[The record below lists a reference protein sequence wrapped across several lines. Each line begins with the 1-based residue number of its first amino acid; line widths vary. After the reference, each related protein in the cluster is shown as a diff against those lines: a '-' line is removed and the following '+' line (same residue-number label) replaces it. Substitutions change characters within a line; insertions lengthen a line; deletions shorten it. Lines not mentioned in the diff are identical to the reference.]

1 VDNHAL
7 VRKIHDLLEKVQGYL
22 KRTYNSSSDF
32 NRRKFFNVT
41 VATVVLL
48 LLSCFM
54 LVQVM
59 SAIQISNTI
68 STVGTLKLSVGIGVY
83 SDANYANR
91 LSTID
96 WGTLEPGA
104 TQSHSMYILIEG
116 ISPLT
121 LSMSTSSWSPSS
133 ASNYLTLTWK
143 FNNGQKI
150 DPEKFAEVTL
160 TLTVSA
166 GITGIASFNYDLI
179 VEGSG

>member
-1 VDNHAL
+1 MDNYAL
-7 VRKIHDLLEKVQGYL
+7 VRKIHDLLKKAQSYL

-41 VATVVLL
+41 VATMVLL

-68 STVGTLKLSVGIGVY
+68 STVGTLKLSAGIGVY

-104 TQSHSMYILIEG
+104 TQSYSMYILNEG
-116 ISPLT
+116 SSALT
-121 LSMSTSSWSPSS
+121 LSMSTASWSPSS
-133 ASNYLTLTWK
+133 ASNYLTLTWSY
-143 FNNGQKI
+143 NGRTLEAGAAAQ
-150 DPEKFAEVTL
+150 VTL
-160 TLTVSA
+160 TLSVSESV
-166 GITGIASFNYDLI
+166 TGISSFSFDIN
-179 VEGSG
+179 VVGSG